1 MKTTTFATPTMEER
15 ELALRA
21 AIEEGLKSGIVED
34 FDSDAFL
41 QQMKE
46 QKLNLLSRSP
56 VPKDYPEKL

>member
-1 MKTTTFATPTMEER
+1 MKTTTVATPTQEEQ

-21 AIEEGLKSGIVED
+21 AIEEGVESGIVED

-56 VPKDYPEKL
+56 VP

>member
-1 MKTTTFATPTMEER
+1 MKTTDVATPTPEER

-21 AIEEGLKSGIVED
+21 AIEEGVESGIVED

-56 VPKDYPEKL
+56 VP

>member
-1 MKTTTFATPTMEER
+1 MKTTTVATPTQEER

-21 AIEEGLKSGIVED
+21 AIEEGVESGIVED
-34 FDSDAFL
+34 FDF

-56 VPKDYPEKL
+56 VP